1 MTCNRQSFR
10 FKLEKGK
17 LLDLYIFSDHVQYSI
32 YRVIVNDTLDKIDA
46 VYHNNFQYRIMRLK
60 EKGEI
65 EGSYFDCTVAL
76 SSVAYLE
83 NLWYFHRGQSRKRVL
98 MCDVIDTLLQREGLH
113 QQPTALLLL
122 NASSPEL
129 HPTRLMHSLILNLEK
144 M

>member
-83 NLWYFHRGQSRKRVL
+83 NL
-98 MCDVIDTLLQREGLH
+98 
-113 QQPTALLLL
+113 
-122 NASSPEL
+122 
-129 HPTRLMHSLILNLEK
+129 
-144 M
+144 